1 MSGKTQIIEI
11 DYSPQSYQSEIH
23 ENPTRYRVVVI
34 GRRGGKTEFL
44 LQEEVKLAIKNPG
57 LHWIVAP
64 SYRQVKAI
72 CWRRL
77 KSILRV
83 DMEWKYNE
91 QELSAEHLKIGTRI
105 ELKGADNEDSLRGPG
120 LKSAGFDECAIM
132 KPNVWPEIIRPML
145 ADSRGPA
152 TFISTP
158 KAKNW
163 FYDLYMKG
171 LNKEKDWQ
179 GWQYPTSI
187 NQYILKEEI
196 EQMKKDMSERL
207 FRQEVLAEF
216 LEDEAGV
223 FQGVRSCIVG
233 SLQEP
238 IVGRFYVMGG
248 DLARTEDFSVL
259 VVIDAIT
266 REVVAFERFADIRWT
281 EQKLRIQRLAHKY
294 NNALCVIDASGVG
307 DPIVEDLQ
315 NANISLY
322 YEGDK
327 PGYKFTNESKMKLIE
342 QLVIAIEQ
350 RLITFPNIEV
360 LIEELK
366 QFSYSISQ
374 GGRIIYSAPEG
385 KHDDCV
391 IALALANWGIRT
403 YLHSAQVLQDSEKEI
418 RDKQGQ
424 GELIG
429 INQARIERPW
439 HNQ

>member
-1 MSGKTQIIEI
+1 
-11 DYSPQSYQSEIH
+11 
-23 ENPTRYRVVVI
+23 VVV

-44 LQEEVKLAIKNPG
+44 LQEEIKLAVKYPG

-64 SYRQVKAI
+64 SYRQVKSI

-77 KSILRV
+77 KAILNI
-83 DMEWKYNE
+83 DIDWKYNE
-91 QELSAEHLKIGTRI
+91 QELSAEHPKIGTRI
-105 ELKGADNEDSLRGPG
+105 ELKGADNEESLKGMG
-120 LKSAGFDECAIM
+120 LKSAGLDECAIM
-132 KPNVWPEIIRPML
+132 KSNVWPEIIRPML
-145 ADSRGPA
+145 ADYRSPA

-171 LNKEKDWQ
+171 INGEKEWQ
-179 GWQYPTSI
+179 SWRYPTSI
-187 NQYILKEEI
+187 NQYILKDEI

-223 FQGVRSCIVG
+223 FQGIRSCIVG
-233 SLQEP
+233 TLQSP
-238 IVGRFYVMGG
+238 SVGRFYVMGV
-248 DLARTEDFSVL
+248 DLAKTQDFTVL
-259 VVIDAIT
+259 VVMDAIT
-266 REVVAFERFADIRWT
+266 REVVAFERFSDISWT
-281 EQKLRIQRLAHKY
+281 EQKVRIQRLAHKY
-294 NNALCVIDASGVG
+294 NNSLTVIDSTGVG
-307 DPIVEDLQ
+307 DPIAEDLR

-327 PGYKFTNESKMKLIE
+327 PGYKFTNESKARLID
-342 QLVIAIEQ
+342 QLALAIEQ

-360 LIEELK
+360 MIEELR
-366 QFSYSISQ
+366 QFSYSISP
-374 GGRIIYSAPEG
+374 GGRIIYGAPES
-385 KHDDCV
+385 KYDDCV

-403 YLHSAQVLQDSEKEI
+403 YLHSAQVLQKQEQEVI
-418 RDKQGQ
+418 DKQGR

-429 INQARIERPW
+429 VDQGKVDRPW